1 MSLLNLGEL
10 AHPPFPISQICPGH
24 GSCSCSSWLV
34 LGDRDGL
41 GGKNL
46 DLVLQKLF
54 HVFWSDWRS
63 LETRI
68 KADLCF
74 RTFWGYGNFS
84 SSSVENSERQ
94 IPPLASWSKGQQAE
108 QVVVKKHGEEEQSLS
123 RKFLEE

>member
-1 MSLLNLGEL
+1 M
-10 AHPPFPISQICPGH
+10 
-24 GSCSCSSWLV
+24 
-34 LGDRDGL
+34 

-54 HVFWSDWRS
+54 YVFWSDWRS
-63 LETRI
+63 LETSI

-74 RTFWGYGNFS
+74 RTLWGYGNFS